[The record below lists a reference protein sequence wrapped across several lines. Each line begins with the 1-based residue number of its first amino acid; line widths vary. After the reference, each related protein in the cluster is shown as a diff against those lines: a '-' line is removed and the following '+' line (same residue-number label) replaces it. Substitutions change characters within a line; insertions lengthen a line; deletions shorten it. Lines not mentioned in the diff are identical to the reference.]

1 MESLKNEYIEEYR
14 NPNSIEIIKIK
25 HSSAE
30 ESNNLLIHLITIKEI
45 KKIKQY
51 RHFAN
56 SYTSKLFETYI
67 YWEYLEQLKLD
78 IDLKVYLKQKTTEFS
93 ELEKHVNTDTKS
105 YQDELNKYPP
115 EENNKL

>member
-67 YWEYLEQLKLD
+67 LGLSRATETEYR
-78 IDLKVYLKQKTTEFS
+78 S
-93 ELEKHVNTDTKS
+93 KS
-105 YQDELNKYPP
+105 IFGT
-115 EENNKL
+115 ENN